1 MAVGEAPRIAPY
13 DTFMPLLPPHGS
25 FLSEFWRILLPPLSP
40 QGAVLQDSTL
50 ILLKVI
56 FFSCLFSPWKS

>member
-40 QGAVLQDSTL
+40 QGAVL
-50 ILLKVI
+50 
-56 FFSCLFSPWKS
+56 